1 MTVIQKNIQL
11 SSRAIAILFAPVCI
25 ATPVQAQTPIK
36 TVASD
41 NCSDCERH
49 FSTQLSAEGSKAFT
63 FSSSLPLTEQTQ
75 TPSIHQNNAELKVLN
90 AQQGSTQT
98 FHSTHRSIAPDFSR
112 LEKRN
117 SFLTQSLDF
126 SRGVILSTTEL
137 SQVPNLPPDVP
148 PIPPP
153 QNIVPLPNSTPL
165 QPQTPLTPKPL
176 PPPEELF
183 PTTPTTPITPEVAPV
198 TLPDKFT
205 VERFEFIG
213 NTAFSN
219 RQLAEVTA
227 KFTGRSLTFAELLEA
242 RSAVTKLY
250 VDNGYVTS
258 GALIP
263 PQSLTGGVV
272 TIQVVEGSLEA
283 IQVNGTRRLNLNYVR
298 SRLAIATPKPLNV
311 PRLLEALRLL
321 QLNPLIKNL
330 SAELAAGSNS
340 GSSLLTV
347 KVQEANSFS
356 AQTNLNNGRSPS
368 VGSFRRGVQLT
379 EANLL
384 GLGDGLSVGYTN
396 TDGSNALDISYTF
409 PLNPRNG
416 TLNLSYGNTSSHVIE
431 SPFELI
437 DIESS
442 SRYFDLTFRQP
453 VIQTPSREL
462 ALGLT
467 ASRRESN
474 TSLLN
479 IPFPLSEGADE
490 EGRTRVSAL
499 RFFQEWTQRGAQEVI
514 AFRSQ
519 FNIGLGVL
527 NATVNDKS
535 PDSRFLSWRGQGQW
549 VRLLAPDT
557 VLLVRGDLQL
567 ADRSLL
573 PIEQI
578 GLGGFGSIRGYR
590 QDLLLADNGA
600 LASAELRLPILRMR
614 QWQGILHLI
623 PFVDVGTAW
632 NNNGTNPKPDTLA
645 SVGLGLQLALGNVL
659 QARLDWGIPLIS
671 VDSRERTL
679 QEKGL
684 VFSIIVN
691 PF

>member
-1 MTVIQKNIQL
+1 MIYPPSMIASMSVEPKNIQL
-11 SSRAIAILFAPVCI
+11 WSKAIAILLAPVCI
-25 ATPVQAQTPIK
+25 TTPVKAQIPAQT
-36 TVASD
+36 VAAAN
-41 NCSDCERH
+41 NCTNCEQP
-49 FSTQLSAEGSKAFT
+49 FTAQQLSESV
-63 FSSSLPLTEQTQ
+63 EQ
-75 TPSIHQNNAELKVLN
+75 NV
-90 AQQGSTQT
+90 
-98 FHSTHRSIAPDFSR
+98 SR
-112 LEKRN
+112 L
-117 SFLTQSLDF
+117 
-126 SRGVILSTTEL
+126 TTGSSPEL
-137 SQVPNLPPDVP
+137 LEQIETPTTPLVQVPNLPPDAP

-153 QNIVPLPNSTPL
+153 QNIVPLPNSTPRE
-165 QPQTPLTPKPL
+165 PQLPPTPEPL
-176 PPPEELF
+176 PPPEELL
-183 PTTPTTPITPEVAPV
+183 PTTPTTPLTPEVSPV
-198 TLPDKFT
+198 TVPDKFT
-205 VERFEFIG
+205 VERFEFTG

-219 RQLAEVTA
+219 SQLAEVTA
-227 KFTGRSLTFAELLEA
+227 EFTGRPLTFAELLEA

-263 PQSLTGGVV
+263 PQSLAGGVV
-272 TIQVVEGSLEA
+272 MIQVVEGSLEA
-283 IQVNGTRRLNLNYVR
+283 IQVNGTRRLNPNYVR

-321 QLNPLIKNL
+321 QLDPLIENL
-330 SAELAAGSNS
+330 SAELAAGPNP
-340 GSSLLTV
+340 GSSLLALR
-347 KVQEANSFS
+347 VQEANSFS

-368 VGSFRRGVQLT
+368 VGSFRRNVQLT

-396 TDGSNALDISYTF
+396 TDGSNGFDISYTV

-431 SPFELI
+431 PPFDLI

-453 VIQTPSREL
+453 VIQTPSQEL
-462 ALGLT
+462 VLGLT

-474 TSLLN
+474 TSLLD

-490 EGRTRVSAL
+490 EGRTRVSAV
-499 RFFQEWTQRGAQEVI
+499 RFFQEWTQRSAVEVI
-514 AFRSQ
+514 ALRSQ

-535 PDSRFLSWRGQGQW
+535 PDSRFLSWRGQAQW

-600 LASAELRLPILRMR
+600 LASAELRLPILRIR
-614 QWQGILHLI
+614 QWQGILHLV

-632 NNNGTNPKPDTLA
+632 NNSGTNPDPTTLA

-679 QEKGL
+679 QEQGL
-684 VFSIIVN
+684 LFSIIVN

>member
-1 MTVIQKNIQL
+1 MIYPPSMIASMSVEPKNIQL
-11 SSRAIAILFAPVCI
+11 WIKAIAILLAPVCI
-25 ATPVQAQTPIK
+25 TTPVKAQIPAQT
-36 TVASD
+36 VATAN
-41 NCSDCERH
+41 NCTNCEQP
-49 FSTQLSAEGSKAFT
+49 FTAQQLSESVEQNVSRLTTGS
-63 FSSSLPLTEQTQ
+63 SPELLEQTK
-75 TPSIHQNNAELKVLN
+75 TP
-90 AQQGSTQT
+90 
-98 FHSTHRSIAPDFSR
+98 
-112 LEKRN
+112 
-117 SFLTQSLDF
+117 
-126 SRGVILSTTEL
+126 TTPL
-137 SQVPNLPPDVP
+137 VQVPNLPPDAP

-153 QNIVPLPNSTPL
+153 QNIVPLPNSTPRE
-165 QPQTPLTPKPL
+165 PQLPPTPEPL
-176 PPPEELF
+176 PPPEELL
-183 PTTPTTPITPEVAPV
+183 PTTPTTPLTPEVSPV
-198 TLPDKFT
+198 TVPDKFT
-205 VERFEFIG
+205 VERFEFTG

-219 RQLAEVTA
+219 SQLAEVTA
-227 KFTGRSLTFAELLEA
+227 EFTGRSLTFAELLEA

-263 PQSLTGGVV
+263 PQSLAGGVV
-272 TIQVVEGSLEA
+272 MIQVVEGSLEA
-283 IQVNGTRRLNLNYVR
+283 IQVNGTRRLNANYVR

-321 QLNPLIKNL
+321 QLDPLIENL
-330 SAELAAGSNS
+330 SAELSAGPNP

-347 KVQEANSFS
+347 RVQEANSFS

-368 VGSFRRGVQLT
+368 VGSFRRSVQLT

-396 TDGSNALDISYTF
+396 TDGSNGFDISYTV

-431 SPFELI
+431 PPFDLI

-453 VIQTPSREL
+453 VIQTPSQEL

-467 ASRRESN
+467 ASRRESK
-474 TSLLN
+474 TSLLD

-490 EGRTRVSAL
+490 EGRTRVSAV
-499 RFFQEWTQRGAQEVI
+499 RFFQEWTQRSAVEVI
-514 AFRSQ
+514 ALRSQ

-557 VLLVRGDLQL
+557 VLLVRGDIQL

-600 LASAELRLPILRMR
+600 LASAELRLPILRIR
-614 QWQGILHLI
+614 QWEGILHLV

-632 NNNGTNPKPDTLA
+632 NNSGTNPDPNTLA

-671 VDSRERTL
+671 VDSSERTL
-679 QEKGL
+679 QEQGL
-684 VFSIIVN
+684 LFSIIVN

>member
-11 SSRAIAILFAPVCI
+11 WSRAIALLLAPVCI
-25 ATPVQAQTPIK
+25 DTPVKGETFTQ
-36 TVASD
+36 TVATGE
-41 NCSDCERH
+41 NCTDCAQPLEDRAEASLDSNGETVGYPPLYREQSITNNRQKAGD
-49 FSTQLSAEGSKAFT
+49 FKNAASTM
-63 FSSSLPLTEQTQ
+63 FSSETPQ
-75 TPSIHQNNAELKVLN
+75 TPSIHLA
-90 AQQGSTQT
+90 
-98 FHSTHRSIAPDFSR
+98 
-112 LEKRN
+112 
-117 SFLTQSLDF
+117 
-126 SRGVILSTTEL
+126 
-137 SQVPNLPPDVP
+137 QVPNLPPNAP

-153 QNIVPLPNSTPL
+153 QNIVPLPNSTPPEL
-165 QPQTPLTPKPL
+165 QTPLTPNPL
-176 PPPEELF
+176 PPPEELL
-183 PTTPTTPITPEVAPV
+183 PTTPTTPITPEVDPV

-205 VERFEFIG
+205 IERFEFSG

-227 KFTGRSLTFAELLEA
+227 KFTGRPLTFAELLEV

-272 TIQVVEGSLEA
+272 MIQVVEGSLEA
-283 IQVNGTRRLNLNYVR
+283 IQVNGTRRLNPNYVR

-321 QLNPLIKNL
+321 QLDPLIKNL
-330 SAELAAGSNS
+330 SAELAAGPNP

-347 KVQEANSFS
+347 RVQEENSFS

-368 VGSFRRGVQLT
+368 VGSSRRGLQLI
-379 EANLL
+379 EGNLF
-384 GLGDGLSVGYTN
+384 GQGDGLSVGYTN
-396 TDGSNALDISYTF
+396 TDGSNGFDISYSF
-409 PLNPRNG
+409 PLNPRND

-431 SPFELI
+431 PPFDLI

-462 ALGLT
+462 TLGLT
-467 ASRRESN
+467 ASRRESK
-474 TSLLN
+474 TSLLD
-479 IPFPLSEGADE
+479 IPFPLSEGADQ
-490 EGRTRVSAL
+490 EGRTRISAL
-499 RFFQEWTQRGAQEVI
+499 RFFQEWTQRGSQEVI
-514 AFRSQ
+514 ALRSQ

-527 NATVNDKS
+527 NATVNDNS

-557 VLLVRGDLQL
+557 LLLVRGDIQL

-573 PIEQI
+573 PIEQM

-600 LASAELRLPILRMR
+600 LVSAELKLPILRIR

-623 PFVDVGTAW
+623 PFVDVGTVW
-632 NNNGTNPKPDTLA
+632 NNSGTNPDPTTLA
-645 SVGLGLQLALGNVL
+645 SVGLGLQLALGDVL

-671 VDSRERTL
+671 VDSSERTL
-679 QEKGL
+679 QEQGL
-684 VFSIIVN
+684 LFSIIVN

>member
-1 MTVIQKNIQL
+1 MVPAFGYPRIQLMIYPPSMIASMSVEPKNIQL
-11 SSRAIAILFAPVCI
+11 WSKAIAILLAPVCI
-25 ATPVQAQTPIK
+25 TTPVKAQIPAQTVATANNCTNCEQPFTAQQLSESVEQNVSRLTTGSSPELLEQTETPATPLV
-36 TVASD
+36 
-41 NCSDCERH
+41 
-49 FSTQLSAEGSKAFT
+49 
-63 FSSSLPLTEQTQ
+63 
-75 TPSIHQNNAELKVLN
+75 
-90 AQQGSTQT
+90 
-98 FHSTHRSIAPDFSR
+98 
-112 LEKRN
+112 
-117 SFLTQSLDF
+117 
-126 SRGVILSTTEL
+126 
-137 SQVPNLPPDVP
+137 QVPNLPPDAP

-153 QNIVPLPNSTPL
+153 QNIVPLRNSTPRE
-165 QPQTPLTPKPL
+165 PQLPPTPKPL
-176 PPPEELF
+176 PPPEELL
-183 PTTPTTPITPEVAPV
+183 PTTPTTPVTPEVSPV
-198 TLPDKFT
+198 TVPDKFT
-205 VERFEFIG
+205 VEQFEFTG

-219 RQLAEVTA
+219 SQLAEVTA
-227 KFTGRSLTFAELLEA
+227 EFTGRALTFAELLEA
-242 RSAVTKLY
+242 RSAITKLY

-263 PQSLTGGVV
+263 PQSLAGGVV
-272 TIQVVEGSLEA
+272 MIQVVEGSLEA
-283 IQVNGTRRLNLNYVR
+283 IQVNGTRRLNPNYVR

-321 QLNPLIKNL
+321 QLDPLIENL
-330 SAELAAGSNS
+330 SAELAAGPNP

-347 KVQEANSFS
+347 RVQEADSFS

-368 VGSFRRGVQLT
+368 VGSLRRSVQLT

-396 TDGSNALDISYTF
+396 TDGSNGFDISYTL

-416 TLNLSYGNTSSHVIE
+416 TLNLSYGNTSSDVIE
-431 SPFELI
+431 PPFDLI

-453 VIQTPSREL
+453 VIQTPSQEL

-474 TSLLN
+474 TSLLD

-490 EGRTRVSAL
+490 EGRTRVSAV
-499 RFFQEWTQRGAQEVI
+499 RFFQEWTQRGSQEVI
-514 AFRSQ
+514 ALRSQ

-535 PDSRFLSWRGQGQW
+535 PDSRFLSWRGQAQW

-557 VLLVRGDLQL
+557 LLLVRGDIQL

-573 PIEQI
+573 PTEQI

-600 LASAELRLPILRMR
+600 LASAELRLPILRIR
-614 QWQGILHLI
+614 QWQGILHLV

-632 NNNGTNPKPDTLA
+632 NNSGTNPDPNTLA
-645 SVGLGLQLALGNVL
+645 SVGLGLQLALGDVL

-679 QEKGL
+679 QEQGL

>member
-1 MTVIQKNIQL
+1 MIASMSVEPKNIQL
-11 SSRAIAILFAPVCI
+11 WIKAIAILLAPVCI
-25 ATPVQAQTPIK
+25 TTPVKAQIPAQTVATANNCTNCEQPFTAQQLSESVEQNVSRLTTGSSPELLEQTKTPATPLVQ
-36 TVASD
+36 D
-41 NCSDCERH
+41 
-49 FSTQLSAEGSKAFT
+49 
-63 FSSSLPLTEQTQ
+63 
-75 TPSIHQNNAELKVLN
+75 
-90 AQQGSTQT
+90 
-98 FHSTHRSIAPDFSR
+98 
-112 LEKRN
+112 
-117 SFLTQSLDF
+117 
-126 SRGVILSTTEL
+126 
-137 SQVPNLPPDVP
+137 PNLPPDTP

-153 QNIVPLPNSTPL
+153 QNIVPLPNSTPREPEL
-165 QPQTPLTPKPL
+165 PPTPKPL
-176 PPPEELF
+176 PPPEELL
-183 PTTPTTPITPEVAPV
+183 PTTPTTPLTPEVSPV
-198 TLPDKFT
+198 TVPDKFT
-205 VERFEFIG
+205 VERFEFTG

-219 RQLAEVTA
+219 SQLAEVTA
-227 KFTGRSLTFAELLEA
+227 EFTGRPLTFAELLEA

-263 PQSLTGGVV
+263 PQSLAGGVV
-272 TIQVVEGSLEA
+272 RIQVVEGSLEA
-283 IQVNGTRRLNLNYVR
+283 IQVNGTRRLNANYVR

-321 QLNPLIKNL
+321 QLDPLIENL
-330 SAELAAGSNS
+330 SAELAAGPNP
-340 GSSLLTV
+340 GSSLLTLR
-347 KVQEANSFS
+347 VQEANSFS

-384 GLGDGLSVGYTN
+384 GLGDSLSVGYTN
-396 TDGSNALDISYTF
+396 TDGSNGFDISYTL

-431 SPFELI
+431 PPFDLI

-453 VIQTPSREL
+453 VIQTPSQEL

-474 TSLLN
+474 TSLLD
-479 IPFPLSEGADE
+479 IPFPLSEGADQ
-490 EGRTRVSAL
+490 EGRTRVSAV
-499 RFFQEWTQRGAQEVI
+499 RFFQEWTQRGSQEVI
-514 AFRSQ
+514 ALRSQ

-527 NATVNDKS
+527 NATVNDNS
-535 PDSRFLSWRGQGQW
+535 PDSRFLSWRGQAQW

-557 VLLVRGDLQL
+557 LLLVRGDIQL

-573 PIEQI
+573 PTEQI

-600 LASAELRLPILRMR
+600 LASAELRLPILRIR
-614 QWQGILHLI
+614 QWEGILHLV

-632 NNNGTNPKPDTLA
+632 NNSGTNPDPNTLA

-671 VDSRERTL
+671 VDSSERTL
-679 QEKGL
+679 QEQGL